1 MELEEGR
8 RGGWVMGDSRQG
20 VGSRGRKETLGREF
34 GPQAERTPNRF
45 RKKES
50 EQTEDTFLGSS
61 FSL

>member
-1 MELEEGR
+1 M
-8 RGGWVMGDSRQG
+8 MGDSRQG